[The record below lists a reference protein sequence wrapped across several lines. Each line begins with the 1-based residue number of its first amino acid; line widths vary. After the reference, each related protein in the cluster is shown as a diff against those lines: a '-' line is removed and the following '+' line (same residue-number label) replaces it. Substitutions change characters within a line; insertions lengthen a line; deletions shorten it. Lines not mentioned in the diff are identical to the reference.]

1 MVRNKLIVDEGDPYN
16 ELLFNKSINEI
27 KSLGIFKSV
36 KSEIIQGSTPN
47 TKILNIS
54 VEEKPTGEISLGAG
68 IGTDGGTIGG
78 SLTEKNF

>member
-47 TKILNIS
+47 TKI
-54 VEEKPTGEISLGAG
+54 
-68 IGTDGGTIGG
+68 
-78 SLTEKNF
+78 